1 MPLNQNN
8 KTSPL
13 EIFNRL
19 WLTRS
24 EPLLRNVLI
33 TTVPEV
39 SEDKHIESSFQTH
52 NQIIIDS
59 SCLSKNMF
67 TASFLFPF

>member
-13 EIFNRL
+13 ENFNRL

-59 SCLSKNMF
+59 SSLSKNMF